1 MLGRPKLGTHRMVTV
16 ATRVEPDELQRLRQ
30 LANEC
35 GLSVCAY
42 VRELVRRELTRAD
55 RNIDSH
61 SDRIDGSAAPLD
73 YATPRARAKL
83 TTIRSI

>member
-1 MLGRPKLGTHRMVTV
+1 MVTV
-16 ATRVEPDELQRLRQ
+16 ATRVEPVELQRLRQ

-55 RNIDSH
+55 RNADLQQNSIN
-61 SDRIDGSAAPLD
+61 GN
-73 YATPRARAKL
+73 AKSFS
-83 TTIRSI
+83 TAY

>member
-42 VRELVRRELTRAD
+42 VRELVRRELNRAD
-55 RNIDSH
+55 RNSEH
-61 SDRIDGSAAPLD
+61 RAVPVNGGSKTFD
-73 YATPRARAKL
+73 CVY
-83 TTIRSI
+83 

>member
-16 ATRVEPDELQRLRQ
+16 ATRVEPAELQRLRQ

-42 VRELVRRELTRAD
+42 MRELVRLELTRAD
-55 RNIDSH
+55 RNAALYRDPINGNAARIDSVQQ
-61 SDRIDGSAAPLD
+61 SI
-73 YATPRARAKL
+73 
-83 TTIRSI
+83 TT

>member
-16 ATRVEPDELQRLRQ
+16 ATRVEPTELQRLRQ

-42 VRELVRRELTRAD
+42 VRELVRLELTRAE
-55 RNIDSH
+55 RNADLYRDPINDT
-61 SDRIDGSAAPLD
+61 A
-73 YATPRARAKL
+73 
-83 TTIRSI
+83 RSIQLGR